1 VIAGLEEANQ
11 GHVYFGGQDA
21 THLPVQ
27 KRQVGF
33 VFQHYALFKH
43 MNVADNIAYG
53 LRARERSRRPSET
66 QIRERIGGLLDL
78 VQLPGLER
86 RFPAQLSGG
95 QRQRIAL
102 ARALAVEPRVLL
114 LDEPF
119 GALDA
124 KVRKD
129 LRSWLRSIHE
139 RTGQTTVFVTHD
151 QDEALELADRVAIMS
166 QGLLEQV
173 GTADDVQDRPASPF
187 VMNFLGDAVRFDAEV
202 ADGRIFLAG
211 RPLAFAPPTG
221 IAGPVALYC
230 RPWHMRPAA
239 AAGADAAGTVTGIR
253 RLGGARRVEV
263 SGAAPQPLEIE
274 VPLEMDVEP
283 GKTIH
288 LAIRQGFVFPR

>member
-1 VIAGLEEANQ
+1 
-11 GHVYFGGQDA
+11 
-21 THLPVQ
+21 
-27 KRQVGF
+27 
-33 VFQHYALFKH
+33 

-53 LRARERSRRPSET
+53 LRARERARRPSGAE
-66 QIRERIGGLLDL
+66 IRERVGRLLDL

-129 LRSWLRSIHE
+129 LRGWLREIHE

-166 QGLLEQV
+166 QGRLEQV
-173 GTADDVQDRPASPF
+173 GTVDEVQDRPASPF
-187 VMNFLGDAVRFDAEV
+187 VMNFLGDAVRFDATV
-202 ADGRIFLAG
+202 ADGRVILQG
-211 RPLAFAPPTG
+211 RPLGFAPPAG
-221 IAGPVALYC
+221 VSGPVSLYC
-230 RPWHMRPAA
+230 RPWHIRLVPP
-239 AAGADAAGTVTGIR
+239 GEEDASGTIAGIR
-253 RLGGARRVEV
+253 RLAGARRIEV
-263 SGAAPQPLEIE
+263 SGVAPEKLEIE
-274 VPLEMDVEP
+274 VPLETSLQP
-283 GKTIH
+283 GETVH
-288 LAIRQGFVFPR
+288 LGIRQGFVFPR